1 MKTHQ
6 FLEQQKPH
14 NTGRGAKV
22 SLEDKYQLVL
32 LIIPGLEVLKKKN
45 STIIL
50 PECQEPQLPC
60 FARERLGGQQ
70 QLGNTN
76 QAGQWWKTQEPS
88 GICIKARG
96 WVQDHHCHSNGQKDF
111 CSQHSTVSSVF
122 VHFYQRDWF
131 REWPVL
137 WHLQLC
143 GFLVLQNWASA
154 FPVRQTISAPPFP
167 TWEKKW

>member
-14 NTGRGAKV
+14 NTGSRGAKV

-70 QLGNTN
+70 QLGN

-96 WVQDHHCHSNGQKDF
+96 
-111 CSQHSTVSSVF
+111 
-122 VHFYQRDWF
+122 
-131 REWPVL
+131 
-137 WHLQLC
+137 
-143 GFLVLQNWASA
+143 
-154 FPVRQTISAPPFP
+154 
-167 TWEKKW
+167 